1 MVAVK
6 TGMIAPP
13 SMPQN
18 VMPPPM
24 PVPPM
29 GQQMMPPQQMPTQ
42 QGTAPVAPIMRS
54 NAGRRRRFGDRLES
68 MLASNQPPVASDQ
81 MAGMNV
87 FTGQMPRRQ
96 MPRSQMMGGT
106 AMQPPVRRM
115 MGGGAVP
122 IPRETDI
129 YGQPHM
135 LAYIRPEEADLLKG
149 LGGMG
154 TPGPGGVPQYGWFSD
169 TIAEIFSGGAAET
182 ETYNS
187 PSSSSSSS
195 SSGPGFDPS
204 APPDSGGYYDNSSST
219 TSTNIL
225 DTPSQDTAKA
235 NEQYANTMIAG
246 GGGTNLSGS
255 GSTAMDKLLAD
266 QQAQTQNDSSST
278 SNKGTENFSTIK
290 RLEEERKQREAEQER
305 IRLANKK
312 FIEDQAAAKAEADA
326 LAAQAAAEAAVGL
339 DPFGGAGPDITPTTN
354 TGVIGGYDTIGTGS
368 IDDTLGGIG
377 DASNIDIFTTADVVP
392 IGDPSDASNIDLL
405 NTGTPIVGDVE
416 DATNILDLTPPE
428 DPPLQQ
434 VYYDMFGNP
443 YKTQAEA
450 NAADAEHLRK
460 QQAAADAEAEKQR
473 AQAAAE
479 EAARIQAEAAAAE
492 AERIRIAQQA
502 AAEAEMGLD
511 PFGGTGGPDNP
522 LYVSDVFETPDPM
535 TMQESSFDYGTDPI
549 NTGLGD
555 TSLNPPERPEGGGE
569 EEDDRGFLKKLVDDI
584 TAVPGNIASDFQMAL
599 DAGLLTGLLGG
610 YPAMREKLRKVYNP
624 DGSRK
629 YTDAEIDDYIQR
641 TKDKQALDK
650 KNAEE
655 ASKNKSTT
663 EDGTVGGVGEVVDP
677 CPTGFKLDPA
687 SGICVPVDD
696 TEEDEDS
703 GDDKEEDTSD
713 DELSGVVVTPP
724 PPTSYLDNPIRM
736 NRGGSVGL
744 NRAADN
750 FLAAMGA

>member
-18 VMPPPM
+18 MMPPPM

-29 GQQMMPPQQMPTQ
+29 GQQMMPTQ

-87 FTGQMPRRQ
+87 FTGQ

-169 TIAEIFSGGAAET
+169 TIAEIFSGGTAET

-187 PSSSSSSS
+187 PSSSSPSYSQPS
-195 SSGPGFDPS
+195 NDPY
-204 APPDSGGYYDNSSST
+204 AENRGGG
-219 TSTNIL
+219 TST
-225 DTPSQDTAKA
+225 STAAANKA
-235 NEQYANTMIAG
+235 YADSMIAG

-266 QQAQTQNDSSST
+266 QKAQTQNDSSSSSYT
-278 SNKGTENFSTIK
+278 PGSVISSFEN
-290 RLEEERKQREAEQER
+290 QENSFAQQKADE
-305 IRLANKK
+305 IR
-312 FIEDQAAAKAEADA
+312 AAKEAAA
-326 LAAQAAAEAAVGL
+326 LAAQEASFTQPSDPL
-339 DPFGGAGPDITPTTN
+339 DAFGGAGPDITPTTN
-354 TGVIGGYDTIGTGS
+354 TGVIGGYDTIGGGS
-368 IDDTLGGIG
+368 SDDPFSP
-377 DASNIDIFTTADVVP
+377 DP
-392 IGDPSDASNIDLL
+392 IGDPSDASNIDIFTTLPVTGGDD
-405 NTGTPIVGDVE
+405 NTSPNEQEPI
-416 DATNILDLTPPE
+416 NL
-428 DPPLQQ
+428 DPPVEQ

-450 NAADAEHLRK
+450 AAADAEHLRK
-460 QQAAADAEAEKQR
+460 QQAAADAEAEKQK

-479 EAARIQAEAAAAE
+479 EAARIQAEEAKRRQIAAE
-492 AERIRIAQQA
+492 AN
-502 AAEAEMGLD
+502 MGLD
-511 PFGGTGGPDNP
+511 PFGGTGGPDDP
-522 LYVSDVFETPDPM
+522 LYVSDVFETPEDPSI
-535 TMQESSFDYGTDPI
+535 TKQRQVVDFLQNTPDELTIPEFDSSL
-549 NTGLGD
+549 GLGD
-555 TSLNPPERPEGGGE
+555 PNIGKDKTGADSE
-569 EEDDRGFLKKLVDDI
+569 EEDDRGFIEKFVDDLKD
-584 TAVPGNIASDFQMAL
+584 VPGNILRDLKMGF
-599 DAGLLTGLLGG
+599 DAGF
-610 YPAMREKLRKVYNP
+610 YKDFDQARENLKNAKNP

-629 YTDAEIDDYIQR
+629 YTDAEIDSWISA
-641 TKDKQALDK
+641 TKDTM
-650 KNAEE
+650 KNQKDQRERESAQDDD
-655 ASKNKSTT
+655 
-663 EDGTVGGVGEVVDP
+663 DGPINVVDP
-677 CPTGFKLDPA
+677 CPEGFKLDPA
-687 SGICVPVDD
+687 SGICVPDTSTD
-696 TEEDEDS
+696 TGGDGTEEEEDS
-703 GDDKEEDTSD
+703 GDDKKDTSD

-724 PPTSYLDNPIRM
+724 APKSYLDNSPM
-736 NRGGSVGL
+736 MMKRGGSVGL